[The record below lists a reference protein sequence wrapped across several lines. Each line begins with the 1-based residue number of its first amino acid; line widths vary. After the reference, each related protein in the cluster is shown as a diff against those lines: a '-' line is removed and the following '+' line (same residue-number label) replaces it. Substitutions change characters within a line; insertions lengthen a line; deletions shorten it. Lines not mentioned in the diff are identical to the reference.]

1 MGGLHAV
8 HWSKSSFSSFLH
20 LFPSQ
25 TGKQEKRKKCEK
37 KRKTNEKGVYKRL
50 GCNFVNIGQID
61 ILINTAGKIYITSTT
76 SFFDMT
82 IVMLKLQR

>member
-1 MGGLHAV
+1 MLFIGQN
-8 HWSKSSFSSFLH
+8 H
-20 LFPSQ
+20 LFHRFFIFFHH
-25 TGKQEKRKKCEK
+25 KQENRKKGKKCEK